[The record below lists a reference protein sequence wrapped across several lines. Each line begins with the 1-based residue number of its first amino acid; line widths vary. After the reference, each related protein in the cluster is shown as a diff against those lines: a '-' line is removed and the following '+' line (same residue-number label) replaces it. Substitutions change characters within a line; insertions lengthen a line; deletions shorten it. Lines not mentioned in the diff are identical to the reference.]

1 MSKKKKQ
8 KRNAIPNA
16 SPSVAWLLN
25 ESEAICCA
33 GYTSLDHNPEIMTG
47 CRRIAE
53 LIGSLTIHL
62 MANTD
67 RGDERIIN
75 ELSAKIDINPNPYQT
90 RKTFI
95 ESIVMNLLLYGN
107 GNSVVLPHTS
117 DGYLGSLEPV
127 SAQRVSFQPI
137 GYSDYRILIDGRSFA
152 PDEVLH
158 FVHNPDSLYM
168 WKGRGLRVSL
178 KDIANNLKQA
188 TATEKAFMESK
199 WKPSII
205 VKVDAMAEEF
215 ASPEGRDKLRQ
226 DYIDTNEAGA
236 PWIVPADQFQIEQVR
251 PLSLADIA
259 INDNVQMDKRTVASV
274 LGVPP
279 FLLGVGE
286 YNKEAWNAF
295 VNTTI
300 RPIVIGLQQEMTKK
314 LILSPKWYLKFNV
327 LSLLDWDIN
336 TISAVFGALSDR
348 GFVTGNEV
356 RDRIGMGPKEGLDEL
371 RILENY
377 IGIDYTNAQKKLINP
392 EGGKEDGKTD

>member
-1 MSKKKKQ
+1 MGKKKKQ

-16 SPSVAWLLN
+16 SPSVAWLMN
-25 ESEAICCA
+25 ESESILCA

-62 MANTD
+62 MTNTD
-67 RGDERIIN
+67 RGDERIVN

-95 ESIVMNLLLYGN
+95 ESVVMNLLLYGD
-107 GNSVVLPHTS
+107 GNSIVLPHTS
-117 DGYLGSLEPV
+117 EGLLGSLEPI
-127 SAQRVSFQPI
+127 SAQRVSFNPV
-137 GYSDYRILIDGRSFA
+137 GYSDYRILIDGRSFQ

-158 FVHNPDSLYM
+158 FVHNPDSLYP

-178 KDIANNLKQA
+178 KDVANNLKQA
-188 TATEKAFMESK
+188 QATERAFMESK

-205 VKVDAMAEEF
+205 VKVDAMTEEF
-215 ASPEGRDKLRQ
+215 ASPEGRSKLKD
-226 DYIDTNEAGA
+226 DYLATNEAGE

-259 INDNVQMDKRTVASV
+259 INDNVQMDKRTVASI

-300 RPIVIGLQQEMTKK
+300 RPITIGLQQEMTKK

-327 LSLLDWDIN
+327 LSLLDWDIQ
-336 TISAVFGALSDR
+336 TISSVFGALSDR

-356 RDRIGMGPKEGLDEL
+356 RDRIGMSPMDGLDEL

-377 IGIDYTNAQKKLINP
+377 IPYDMSALQKKLVQ
-392 EGGKEDGKTD
+392 EGE

>member
-1 MSKKKKQ
+1 MSKKSKK
-8 KRNAIPNA
+8 RSSIPNA
-16 SPSVAWLLN
+16 SPSVAWLL
-25 ESEAICCA
+25 SDSDAICCA

-107 GNSVVLPHTS
+107 GNSIVVPHTQ
-117 DGYLGSLEPV
+117 DGYLGSLEPI
-127 SAQRVSFQPI
+127 SAQRVSFNPI
-137 GYSDYRILIDGRSFA
+137 GYSDYRVLIDGISYA

-158 FVHNPDSLYM
+158 FVHNPDNLYM
-168 WKGRGLRVSL
+168 WKGRGLRISL
-178 KDIANNLKQA
+178 KDIADNLKQA
-188 TATEKAFMESK
+188 SATERAFMESK
-199 WKPSII
+199 WKPSIV

-215 ASPEGRDKLRQ
+215 ASPDGREKLRK
-226 DYIDTNEAGA
+226 DYLDTNEAGE
-236 PWIVPADQFQIEQVR
+236 PWIVPADQFQIEQIR

-259 INDNVQMDKRTVASV
+259 INDNVQMDKRTVASI

-279 FLLGVGE
+279 FLLGVGD

-327 LSLLDWDIN
+327 LSLLDWDIS
-336 TISAVFGALSDR
+336 TISSVFGSLSDR

-356 RDRIGMGPKEGLDEL
+356 RDRIGMGPLEGLDEL
-371 RILENY
+371 RVLENY
-377 IGIDYTNAQKKLINP
+377 IPYDMSALQKKLVQ
-392 EGGKEDGKTD
+392 EGE